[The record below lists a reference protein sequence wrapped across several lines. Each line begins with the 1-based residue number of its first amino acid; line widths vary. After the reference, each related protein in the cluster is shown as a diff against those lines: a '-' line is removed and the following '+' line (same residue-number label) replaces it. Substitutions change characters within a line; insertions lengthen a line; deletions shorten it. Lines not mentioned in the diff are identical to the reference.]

1 MLDTDDNVI
10 DNENIVVS
18 EKILGRFN
26 TQSDLEKSYTELETA
41 YSQKQNWEKKYNA
54 DFEVPEN
61 YLKEDSIENIDD
73 EFLKLTSDDAKK
85 LGLNQ
90 SQFNKYAKN
99 KYDAKLVSDKE
110 KEDSKFDISE
120 NVSKFMK
127 DKIGFTDRVISLLS
141 KDDVTFYESK
151 YQESLNTSTN
161 VTSSYHNTD
170 KSKSKKDAYKALK
183 DAERSGTHFEKKAAF
198 EKWKSL
204 V

>member
-1 MLDTDDNVI
+1 MLDTDNNVTA
-10 DNENIVVS
+10 DDSTVVND
-18 EKILGRFN
+18 KILGRFN

-54 DFEVPEN
+54 DLEVPDN

-73 EFLKLTSDDAKK
+73 DFLKSTSDDAKK

-90 SQFNKYAKN
+90 SQFNKYAKD
-99 KYDAKLVSDKE
+99 KYDAKLVSDKT

-127 DKIGFTDRVISLLS
+127 DNIGLTDRVITLLS
-141 KDDVTFYESK
+141 KEDVAVYESK

-161 VTSSYHNTD
+161 VTSSYHNID